1 MAHKQTAGNGPQAS
15 QGGSREKQRRM
26 GCCSSRIWSWLI
38 LFFAIVGASDYFKVL
53 STYLSAY
60 GLFRWCYG
68 NLLPT
73 QVLPV
78 LPIGTAACQASL
90 RGVAPR

>member
-1 MAHKQTAGNGPQAS
+1 MAHKQTAGHGPQAS

-38 LFFAIVGASDYFKVL
+38 LLFAIVGASDYFKVL
-53 STYLSAY
+53 STCLSAY

-68 NLLPT
+68 TFAYPSVARPAHRHRSLP
-73 QVLPV
+73 
-78 LPIGTAACQASL
+78 G
-90 RGVAPR
+90 